1 MKELYC
7 EKTYNGGE
15 LFTKCYYKDSTKQ
28 ELHREDGPAKIEYHS
43 NGNIRAE
50 EYYKYGVWHRD
61 NNGPVIVYYYK
72 SGNIKS
78 VVS

>member
-7 EKTYNGGE
+7 EKSYRGKNSFSE
-15 LFTKCYYKDSTKQ
+15 CYYKDSTKQ
-28 ELHREDGPAKIEYHS
+28 ELHREDGPAKICYYS

-61 NNGPVIVYYYK
+61 NGPVIVYYYK